1 MNKRRPAKSKMNK
14 PNEKEQLGDSDLEH
28 RLLESL
34 IEPLRTTERREQ
46 SLAATKES
54 HEAIEQ
60 ALASPVVLAGIAKAQ
75 NAFVVEQWPSL
86 LRNLF
91 EAARKGEAWA
101 WKILLDV
108 AGVAEQLR
116 AACGDA
122 EAGSSAEVGLGLP
135 SEIRALLSRTDEE
148 AEIPDSAAPGE

>member
-14 PNEKEQLGDSDLEH
+14 PHEKEQLGDSDLEH
-28 RLLESL
+28 RLLDSL
-34 IEPLRTTERREQ
+34 IEPLRTTERRKQ
-46 SLAATKES
+46 SLAATRES
-54 HEAIEQ
+54 HAAIEQ
-60 ALASPVVLAGIAKAQ
+60 ALACPVVLGGIAKAQ

-91 EAARKGEAWA
+91 EAAEQGQSWA

-116 AACGDA
+116 AACGDV
-122 EAGSSAEVGLGLP
+122 EAGSGAEAELGLP
-135 SEIRALLSRTDEE
+135 KEIRALLSRADEE
-148 AEIPDSAAPGE
+148 TEIPDSAAPGE

>member
-14 PNEKEQLGDSDLEH
+14 PHEKEQLGDSDLEH

-46 SLAATKES
+46 SLAATGKS
-54 HEAIEQ
+54 HEVVEQ
-60 ALASPVVLAGIAKAQ
+60 ALASPAVLSGIAKAQ
-75 NAFVVEQWPSL
+75 NAFVVEHWPWL
-86 LRNLF
+86 LRKLF
-91 EAARKGEAWA
+91 DAAKEHEAWA

-116 AACGDA
+116 IASGEVDSDLTAELERSLPEEVRALMRRTDA
-122 EAGSSAEVGLGLP
+122 EPSHSDSS
-135 SEIRALLSRTDEE
+135 E
-148 AEIPDSAAPGE
+148 ANP